1 MMNTKVEW
9 DQLVDALRD
18 ELQEKGGL
26 IQLLNQQTEILYRSD
41 LAENERLE
49 EQIRVQLRLIA
60 RCTQGRELA
69 LRQTA
74 SRFQLNEDVQSNEVI
89 RSFPEYVHPLLEAL
103 FSEVDRLSNRMQE
116 RLRQNQGL
124 KERFLLA
131 APSTV

>member
-9 DQLVDALRD
+9 DQLVNALRD

-26 IQLLNQQTEILYRSD
+26 IRLLNQQTETLYRSD
-41 LAENERLE
+41 IPENERLE
-49 EQIRVQLRLIA
+49 EQIRVQLRIIS
-60 RCTQGRELA
+60 RCTQSRELA

-74 SRFQLNEDVQSNEVI
+74 SRFQLNEDVQSAEVI
-89 RSFPEYVHPLLEAL
+89 QSFPEYVHPLLEAL

-124 KERFLLA
+124 KERFLIA
-131 APSTV
+131 TPSTV

>member
-1 MMNTKVEW
+1 MNTKVDW

-26 IQLLNQQTEILYRSD
+26 IQLLNQQTETLYRSD
-41 LAENERLE
+41 IEENERLE
-49 EQIRVQLRLIA
+49 EQIRVQLRLIS

-116 RLRQNQGL
+116 RLKQNQGL
-124 KERFLLA
+124 KERFLFA
-131 APSTV
+131 APSPV

>member
-1 MMNTKVEW
+1 MNTKVEW

-26 IQLLNQQTEILYRSD
+26 IQLLNQQTETLYRSD
-41 LAENERLE
+41 IAENERLE
-49 EQIRVQLRLIA
+49 EQIRVQLRLIS
-60 RCTQGRELA
+60 RCTQSRELA

-74 SRFQLNEDVQSNEVI
+74 SRFQLNEDAQSAEVI

-124 KERFLLA
+124 KERFLFA
-131 APSTV
+131 TPTPV

>member
-1 MMNTKVEW
+1 MNTKVEW

-26 IQLLNQQTEILYRSD
+26 IQLLNQQTETLYRSD
-41 LAENERLE
+41 IAENERLE
-49 EQIRVQLRLIA
+49 EQIRVQLRLIS

-74 SRFQLNEDVQSNEVI
+74 ARFHLHEDVQSAEVI

-124 KERFLLA
+124 KERFLFA
-131 APSTV
+131 TPTPV